1 MRKFK
6 VTLTSCAK
14 ITVEVAAEDACDA
27 KEIAS
32 AMWNEGE
39 LAENVV
45 DSWIGEIDTNESE
58 VCHD

>member
-1 MRKFK
+1 MRKFM

-14 ITVEVAAEDACDA
+14 IAVEIEAEDIDDA

-32 AMWNEGE
+32 AMWDEGE

-45 DSWIGEIDTNESE
+45 DSWIGEIDAKESE
-58 VCHD
+58 VGNG